1 MHPNSVHSSVMWL
14 VGMIF
19 GLTCVIMDLR
29 ARKGKKNNLPPSPI
43 DKGIMIFVL
52 VAGCLVVVLFS

>member
-1 MHPNSVHSSVMWL
+1 MHPSSVNTSVMWL

-19 GLTCVIMDLR
+19 GLTCVIFGLR
-29 ARKGKKNNLPPSPI
+29 AQKRKKNSQPPSTI
-43 DKGIMIFVL
+43 DTGIMIFVM

>member
-1 MHPNSVHSSVMWL
+1 MQPNSVHSSVMWL

-19 GLTCVIMDLR
+19 GLTCVIMGLR
-29 ARKGKKNNLPPSPI
+29 ARKRKKNSQPPSTI
-43 DKGIMIFVL
+43 DTSIMIFVM